1 MINKL
6 IRKIFGIGTKQS
18 VSTDKPATLNS
29 AQHGID
35 PKLVSNSAIR
45 VVRILQN
52 AGYEAYIVGGAVR
65 DLLLGIKPKDFDV
78 ATNATPE
85 QVKRLFRRAFLIG
98 RRFQIVHVLLGQ
110 DLIEVTTFRSASTKQ
125 ALKDE
130 TGRLLRDNHFG
141 SQAED
146 ASRRDFTINA
156 MYYNPA
162 NQMLLDYH
170 GGMGDLRKK
179 TLRIIGD
186 PEQRYREDPVRML
199 RIVRFAAKLGF
210 SIDAATRAPIA
221 SLAPLINNVPSA
233 RLFDEMLKLLMS
245 GHAMSCLKELRARG
259 LHKGLLP
266 LLDVVLEQPQAA
278 HFIEIALH
286 KTDLR
291 IRDDK
296 RISPG
301 FLFAALL
308 WTQVEE
314 RWAQYRANGEY
325 PIPALVAAASDILD
339 AQTEKLA
346 IQRRIASD
354 MKDIWLMQPR
364 LERRTGKSPYRL
376 LESDRFRAAYDFLL
390 IRCESGELDP
400 EIGQWWT
407 RFIDA
412 SGEDRQ
418 RMIEEQTRLLSET
431 SSGQKRHRRSRRRR
445 KTVTTT
451 TVSMAENAKT

>member
-18 VSTDKPATLNS
+18 VSADKPATLNS

-110 DLIEVTTFRSASTKQ
+110 DLIEVTTFRGASTKQ

-400 EIGQWWT
+400 EIGLWWT

-445 KTVTTT
+445 KTGTTT